1 MKRVITVTGNVH
13 GAGATTV
20 AEMIVSMLP
29 GYNFLSSGQVFRKL
43 AEKENKSLEEMER
56 GEMDLKVDTEVMR
69 RVREGKWVVNSMMAP
84 FLLPESLKI
93 LVFCPPEIAGYR
105 VYGKRRE
112 GERIYRS
119 PEEATRALIE
129 RTVRD
134 LQVFR
139 ELSKKAPEP
148 LRSAYR
154 RVVEFWADPGYF
166 DFVVDNSDGI
176 GATERQVRKILKRTK
191 EA

>member
-20 AEMIVSMLP
+20 AEMIASMLP
-29 GYNFLSSGQVFRKL
+29 DYGFISSGQIFREI
-43 AEKENKSLEEMER
+43 AEKEGKTLEEMER
-56 GEMDLKVDTEVMR
+56 GEIDIKVDMEVMKR
-69 RVREGKWVVNSMMAP
+69 AREGRWVVNSMMAP
-84 FLLPESLKI
+84 FLLPDSLKI

-119 PEEATRALIE
+119 PEEATRALVE
-129 RTVRD
+129 RTAKD
-134 LQVFR
+134 LEVFR
-139 ELSKKAPEP
+139 ELSGKAPEP

-154 RVVEFWADPGYF
+154 RAVMFWGDPGYF

-176 GATERQVRKILKRTK
+176 RATERQVRKILKRT
-191 EA
+191 EGL